1 MEKRKISNLILF
13 TTFYAKA
20 VYLLFFFS
28 LVSQIATGQN
38 VRYDTIRYAKE
49 YHEKRIVTF
58 SSEKMIKDKIIFL
71 GNSLTQFGDWKK
83 LLWDSTVINRGIAGD
98 NTFGVLARLNDIII
112 REPRRLFIEIGIN
125 DISQNIPE
133 LIITQNILEIVKQVH
148 SHSPGTQVYL
158 TSILPTNNNV
168 KMEYP
173 AAYGKDKQ
181 INFVNSKLVR
191 HAIRGNYTF
200 IDLNSKVKDRN
211 GELDIKY
218 AKPDGLH
225 LSDLGYQVWINL
237 INGAIIHQWKTWFS
251 PFLAIVS
258 SGAYGIIGV
267 IFIQNHLDIKP
278 VISFLVQIAQLISLD
293 IALLFFLLF
302 AMIITIK

>member
-83 LLWDSTVINRGIAGD
+83 LLGDSTVINRGIAGD

-237 INGAIIHQWKTWFS
+237 INGAIIHQ
-251 PFLAIVS
+251 
-258 SGAYGIIGV
+258 
-267 IFIQNHLDIKP
+267 
-278 VISFLVQIAQLISLD
+278 
-293 IALLFFLLF
+293 
-302 AMIITIK
+302 